1 MFVLSV
7 CVVHFNLLFSR
18 YQLFSK
24 YWSAW
29 KQFVKLRKD
38 VRARMAMVHK
48 AVLVKLKERSFNA
61 WMIFVQLARARRDVK
76 QKAIE
81 VGNRSRLR

>member
-1 MFVLSV
+1 M
-7 CVVHFNLLFSR
+7 
-18 YQLFSK
+18 
-24 YWSAW
+24 
-29 KQFVKLRKD
+29 KLRKD
-38 VRARMAMVHK
+38 VRARMTMMQK

-61 WMIFVQLARARRDVK
+61 WTIFVQLAHARRDVK